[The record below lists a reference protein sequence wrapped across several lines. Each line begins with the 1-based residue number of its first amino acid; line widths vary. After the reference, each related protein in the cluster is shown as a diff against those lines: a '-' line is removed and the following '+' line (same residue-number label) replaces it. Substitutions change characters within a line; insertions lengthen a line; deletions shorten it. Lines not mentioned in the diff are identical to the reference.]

1 MDIDTLR
8 WARWRDCRWAAARI
22 QAALDDDP
30 DGRLDLR
37 DLERLVSHLAQ
48 CRRCRSMTADYQ
60 RLAASLDRIAARSG
74 PDPAVV
80 RRLQHVAVVHPHEE
94 TP

>member
-1 MDIDTLR
+1 MDIGTLR
-8 WARWRDCRWAAARI
+8 WVWWWGCRWAAARI

-37 DLERLVSHLAQ
+37 DLERLVTHLAQ

-60 RLAASLDRIAARSG
+60 GLAASLDRIAARAG

-80 RRLQHVAVVHPHEE
+80 RRLQHLAAAHPHEE
-94 TP
+94 NP